1 MNKSYALLLSAIFV
15 SGMVHAE
22 TRYIP
27 IVYNLSTIFDFNPVN
42 GPVKSLNTIVEND
55 GKVSYEI
62 SLKLNEKGCVE
73 SLSLNSISNG
83 YKTELKNDGVNLV
96 GKRGENP
103 YSIGLTKDCNLL
115 SQNDNGD
122 ENTYTLTDDGMIK
135 DTYYLGQK
143 IAEHFYDKD
152 SNLIRSEFYA
162 SGNILSKNEITYS
175 DKNKKPLD
183 YKIINESSYAQGY
196 TATTTCKYNAKLV
209 PELCDLT
216 IQKAGDPQP
225 KPTVMT
231 VHTSVEFY

>member
-1 MNKSYALLLSAIFV
+1 MNKSYALLLSAILV

-73 SLSLNSISNG
+73 SLSLNNISNG

-96 GKRGENP
+96 GKRGEYP